1 MYNYKWVV
9 VVTRKKNNEYD
20 CLLDSLI
27 YNSQEEAM
35 NAIIGAEEN
44 DRNSALGMLY
54 NYLEVPVR

>member
-35 NAIIGAEEN
+35 KAIIEAEEN